1 MNIFNLLTTKGDV
14 SYLTDNMTISDAL
27 ADLNEHGYTAVPV
40 IGQSGEYINT
50 VTEGDF
56 LRYIYNS
63 GFNTGALSDSLLCDM
78 PIRREILPVHVNA
91 KLDDLVNCAKT
102 QNFVPVVDDRGIFIG
117 IVTRKDLIIY
127 ACSHIIPAE

>member
-1 MNIFNLLTTKGDV
+1 MNIFNLLTTKNNV
-14 SYLTDNMTISDAL
+14 SYLTDSMKISDAL
-27 ADLNEHGYTAVPV
+27 ADLNEHGFTAVPV
-40 IGQSGEYINT
+40 INQAGEYVST

-56 LRYIYNS
+56 LRYIYNT
-63 GFNTGALSDSLLCDM
+63 GFNTEELSENYLSEM

-91 KLDDLVNCAKT
+91 KPDDLVNCAKT

-127 ACSHIIPAE
+127 ACSRIIPTE

>member
-14 SYLTDNMTISDAL
+14 SYLTDNMTIADAL

-40 IGQSGEYINT
+40 IDQEGEYVST

-63 GFNTGALSDSLLCDM
+63 GFNMSLLSENYLCDM
-78 PIRREILPVHVNA
+78 PVRREILPVHVNA

-127 ACSHIIPAE
+127 ACSHIIPSE